1 MNIISKASCILGTS
15 FFVRCLPTIVPVSI
29 IALIPGVYMSFK
41 EGMPVVG
48 IADLVAF
55 SLVLL
60 LIVNSRISIQT
71 RKVVFLLVTYC
82 LSVVLLYYLS
92 KWGPGMLYLLFL
104 TAITSII
111 YSSSAAYWSAFV
123 NTLICIAVSLLIN
136 FETNPP
142 VANGTTVGVWIAI
155 SSNLVALSII
165 CAACLNH
172 LIAGIE
178 KAMYDK
184 NTSEAN
190 LSAIIE
196 NSDANIYSLDRD
208 LRYVTFNH
216 ILRDGVKRAYGIDIK
231 PGDRVIDFLT
241 ESEPEEAQEWIDRY
255 AEALSGK
262 SLQFEKEFNANGY
275 TSFIEFSIHPII
287 ENNFVI
293 GLSCFA
299 TDITTR
305 KLADKERAKI
315 SKDLIQRNTD
325 LQQFAYIVSHNLR
338 APTANIMGIG
348 SVLKKN
354 ISQEQKEELLQHLFI
369 SVRKLDEVVSDL
381 NKILVTRS
389 DVTESKQTVLFPEI
403 ISDVT
408 ASMATL
414 IDKEKVTIKID
425 FLAIDKMVTIKSY
438 LYSIFYNLLSNS
450 IKYKHPDRPVLI
462 EICSKMQGN
471 NIYIHFKD
479 NGMGIDLKQHG
490 DKVFGLYKRFH
501 LNIEGKGVGL
511 FMIKTQIEVLGGKI
525 SVQSEAGVGTEFIIE
540 FEMEAVG

>member
-1 MNIISKASCILGTS
+1 MLTY
-15 FFVRCLPTIVPVSI
+15 IVPVSI

-41 EGMPVVG
+41 EGMLVVG

-55 SLVLL
+55 LLVLL
-60 LIVNSRISIQT
+60 LISNRWISIQT
-71 RKVVFLLVTYC
+71 RKVIFLLVMYC

-111 YSSSAAYWSAFV
+111 YSPSAAYWSAFV
-123 NTLICIAVSLLIN
+123 NTLICIAVSVLIN

-142 VANGTTVGVWIAI
+142 VANGNAVGVWIAI

-178 KAMYDK
+178 KSMDDK

-208 LRYVTFNH
+208 LRCITFNH
-216 ILRDGVKRAYGIDIK
+216 TLRDGVKRAYGIDIK

-255 AEALSGK
+255 EEALSGK

-299 TDITTR
+299 TDITSR
-305 KLADKERAKI
+305 KIAERERAKI

-354 ISQEQKEELLQHLFI
+354 ISQQQKEELLQHLFI
-369 SVRKLDEVVSDL
+369 SVGKLDEVVSDL

-414 IDKEKVTIKID
+414 IDKEKITIKID

-462 EICSKMQGN
+462 EIYSKMQGN